1 MFELFCATLT
11 ICFKIEIELVF
22 LKLKL
27 KLNSYAVRSRENDMK
42 ESEFYVENANLEL
55 PTWVTFPDRT
65 SIGFEYLKGNC
76 SLKCPSYI

>member
-42 ESEFYVENANLEL
+42 ESAFHGENA
-55 PTWVTFPDRT
+55 
-65 SIGFEYLKGNC
+65 
-76 SLKCPSYI
+76 